1 MARYYSVDNG
11 NTDHEK
17 RGKNRNNGRKWE
29 AKAKAKKNCAP
40 KIKMCR
46 VCVCL
51 LFFRLCQFEKC
62 FVSIRTKNK
71 LCCFLFPCLALHT
84 HTHTHS
90 QRTNIAFFF
99 VWDFFVQPL
108 KKFPFGA
115 QFKHKRDPFEQR
127 WPGFSMAHAS
137 WFKVLFSSFS
147 MVLLCFGHR
156 SGVNHLYSFFPE
168 KTIQAFVQADKTR
181 RLRCE

>member
-1 MARYYSVDNG
+1 MARYYSVDNGNG

-17 RGKNRNNGRKWE
+17 RGKNRNNEKKQKAK

-71 LCCFLFPCLALHT
+71 LYCFLFPCLTLRTHT
-84 HTHTHS
+84 HTHTHTQNS
-90 QRTNIAFFF
+90 QRTNIAFFLCLGLF
-99 VWDFFVQPL
+99 CPAAQKVPL
-108 KKFPFGA
+108 WGSIQTQKGSLRA
-115 QFKHKRDPFEQR
+115 ALAR
-127 WPGFSMAHAS
+127 
-137 WFKVLFSSFS
+137 
-147 MVLLCFGHR
+147 LLHGPCLL
-156 SGVNHLYSFFPE
+156 V
-168 KTIQAFVQADKTR
+168 
-181 RLRCE
+181 